1 MYKNK
6 KGNEKENKQDH
17 NKRLY
22 GGKEH
27 KMKTNDVV
35 KTKEETKKKKLNEMW
50 FQKENS
56 RESNFFFPFLL
67 VLSNLKGMKMKKK
80 NLSIEN

>member
-6 KGNEKENKQDH
+6 KRNEKKNKQDH

-35 KTKEETKKKKLNEMW
+35 KIKEETKKKKLNEM
-50 FQKENS
+50 
-56 RESNFFFPFLL
+56 
-67 VLSNLKGMKMKKK
+67 
-80 NLSIEN
+80 